1 MSDAMQVAY
10 DTLQGRV
17 DESAQPSD
25 WFEIT
30 QGRINDFADVTLDH
44 QWIHIDAERASTG
57 PFGTT
62 IAHGHLTLSIMGH
75 LPRAVE
81 ENAPRL
87 AGQKLM
93 INYGFDKV
101 RFPSP
106 VPVGARVRTTST
118 LKRVEIKGGMIET
131 MNEIVVEVEGQ
142 EKPCCVAESLGRLV
156 F

>member
-17 DESAQPSD
+17 DESGQPSD

-81 ENAPRL
+81 ESAPRRAAQRL
-87 AGQKLM
+87 FVL
-93 INYGFDKV
+93 
-101 RFPSP
+101 R
-106 VPVGARVRTTST
+106 
-118 LKRVEIKGGMIET
+118 
-131 MNEIVVEVEGQ
+131 EG
-142 EKPCCVAESLGRLV
+142 R
-156 F
+156 

>member
-17 DESAQPSD
+17 DESDQPSD

-87 AGQKLM
+87 
-93 INYGFDKV
+93 
-101 RFPSP
+101 
-106 VPVGARVRTTST
+106 
-118 LKRVEIKGGMIET
+118 
-131 MNEIVVEVEGQ
+131 EGTN
-142 EKPCCVAESLGRLV
+142 
-156 F
+156 